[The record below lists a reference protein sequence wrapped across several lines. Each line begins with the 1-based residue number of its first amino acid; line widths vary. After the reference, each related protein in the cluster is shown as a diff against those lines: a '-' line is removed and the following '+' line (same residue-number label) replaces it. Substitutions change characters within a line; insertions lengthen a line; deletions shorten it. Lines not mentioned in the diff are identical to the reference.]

1 MTDQNTEYLENA
13 QGHLVPKQGIK
24 PARLL
29 EDEMVK
35 TLHYAAAEVQQDI
48 KSFKESAFKHTQDLL
63 DVLAQNYD
71 LKRGGKKGG
80 STFTSF
86 DGMSRVVINVQD
98 FIAFGAE
105 LEIAK
110 ELVDQC
116 IRKWL
121 ENGTNKE
128 IGKLVAHAFRIN
140 NGRINVR
147 DVLRL
152 KQIEINDDTWRKA
165 MLAIDDAIRVESSKT
180 YIRFQERKAPE
191 LPWETIPLDIAK
203 V

>member
-13 QGHLVPKQGIK
+13 QGHLVPKDSVK

-29 EDEMVK
+29 EDYLVK
-35 TLHYAAAEVQQDI
+35 NLHLKAECLRKNIEDFKI
-48 KSFKESAFKHTQDLL
+48 KSFKETTDFLEL
-63 DVLAQNYD
+63 LAQQYD
-71 LKRGGKKGG
+71 LTRGGRKGN
-80 STFTSF
+80 STFTSY
-86 DGMSRVVINVQD
+86 DGKSRIIISVQD

-110 ELVDQC
+110 ELVDEC
-116 IRKWL
+116 IKKWL
-121 ENGTNKE
+121 TNGTNKE
-128 IGKLVAHAFRIN
+128 ISILVSHKFRVHK
-140 NGRINVR
+140 GRINVAE
-147 DVLRL
+147 VLSL
-152 KQIEINDDTWRKA
+152 KQYPIQDEDWAKA
-165 MLAIDDAIRVESSKT
+165 MSAIDDAIRVESSKT